1 MPNGDDKIKTIVND
15 PDFQGL
21 SLGEQQKFLSR
32 VDPDFSNL
40 KTGEFSTFLAR
51 YKGQQQPA
59 VPGAPYGLP
68 PMPGSPT
75 SPGGPMQPPSINMQ
89 PSNLGIAAGLG
100 GAPPLMSMQPGLP
113 APAQVPENLRAMQ
126 TGSLIGGA
134 VANPVATTGAVL
146 GGLIGGQGA
155 KKGAQALGGGET
167 AQRLAQLGGGL
178 VGGVLGGGTGAA
190 METGLKRTIAGKVWM
205 QQPDGT
211 WEADPWAEALTF
223 GTKLGKAVLNHLA
236 PKPATDLAM
245 ADAYA
250 AQRGVQQAAARNAL
264 VADKP
269 LGPGQFEP
277 QPTVPPELLSKG
289 PQADKYAA
297 VRAAQRAAARQ
308 ALKQPPAPPSN
319 PFGEATSSARVTMSQ
334 PNTSALPAPTN
345 AQDALFNKLFGQEYA
360 QARELAQWETGSPEG
375 KPTPFQPQQ
384 AQIVS
389 KFESPEA
396 QAVKAARKQALI
408 DKQAALEASHQ
419 EKRLKATVYRK
430 PFGPEEQEIPEAPKP
445 QAISPFAG
453 MQGTSPSE
461 VSGLPQ
467 GKLPQVAP
475 PISQPQIEMVSK
487 FEQPKAEP
495 SRIVTP
501 ESTPPPQKVTYQ
513 SYQRKD
519 LYEMAK
525 HGDIQAG
532 LELIRNPKGFEL
544 PPNFKYLIEESA
556 KHMPWRNLKE

>member
-59 VPGAPYGLP
+59 IPGAPYGLP
-68 PMPGSPT
+68 PVPKP
-75 SPGGPMQPPSINMQ
+75 QVDMQ

-113 APAQVPENLRAMQ
+113 TPAQVPENLRAMQ
-126 TGSLIGGA
+126 AGAFVGSLPFNPLATIGATAAGYVSGKAAKYAAKGAGAGEKGQA
-134 VANPVATTGAVL
+134 VAELAGN
-146 GGLIGGQGA
+146 IG
-155 KKGAQALGGGET
+155 
-167 AQRLAQLGGGL
+167 
-178 VGGVLGGGTGAA
+178 GGVLGGTAGAGI
-190 METGLKRTIAGKVWM
+190 ETAAKRTIGGKVWM

-308 ALKQPPAPPSN
+308 ALKQPPVPPSN

-345 AQDALFNKLFGQEYA
+345 AQDALFNKLFGQQYA

-375 KPTPFQPQQ
+375 RVSTTSPQQ
-384 AQIVS
+384 AQ
-389 KFESPEA
+389 
-396 QAVKAARKQALI
+396 
-408 DKQAALEASHQ
+408 
-419 EKRLKATVYRK
+419 
-430 PFGPEEQEIPEAPKP
+430 
-445 QAISPFAG
+445 
-453 MQGTSPSE
+453 
-461 VSGLPQ
+461 
-467 GKLPQVAP
+467 
-475 PISQPQIEMVSK
+475 MVSK